1 MLKHELLAYLA
12 NYRNYFN
19 KISLDDF
26 ALLNS
31 LESSELGLMNYDNYR
46 VTPLLQQICKY
57 SLVDTNLTKEDIVD
71 VKNNLSINSQ
81 KELLK
86 EALDIAYICHQYV
99 DLMLQEGSNHPCLIN
114 VNCLRNGAF
123 LYSQIMNIMCE
134 LIEATNGNFQDDLID
149 LGNIVDE
156 KIMDIADIKWNNLLK
171 IIEDK
176 EITSGVDI
184 LNNLSNYLKDILVLG
199 NFFSSNQN
207 YIYYIRDKYIQF
219 VDRKNIHPNFNISTG
234 DCIIGLSI
242 IIEKA
247 HKYCKY
253 CSDEDVLEL
262 VKNLE
267 EGYDLY
273 NSYRYL
279 YLKNQYQEIKM
290 LEKCKKM

>member
-99 DLMLQEGSNHPCLIN
+99 DLMLQEGANHPCLIN

-134 LIEATNGNFQDDLID
+134 LIETTNGNFQDDLID

-171 IIEDK
+171 IMEDK

-207 YIYYIRDKYIQF
+207 YIYYIGDKYIQF

-234 DCIIGLSI
+234 DCIVGLSI